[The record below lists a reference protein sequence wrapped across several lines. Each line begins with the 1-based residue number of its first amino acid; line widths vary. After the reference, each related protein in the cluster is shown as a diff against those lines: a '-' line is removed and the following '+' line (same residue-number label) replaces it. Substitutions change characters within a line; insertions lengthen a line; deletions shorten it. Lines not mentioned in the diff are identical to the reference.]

1 MYSSLSSELARQ
13 HIALLLKQADIQ
25 RLANQA
31 RAARRRRRRPRAG
44 LDPVTS
50 RVTDR
55 SAWRSPGQVGTE
67 QRQVGR
73 AQAVRGGL
81 GLVPVGIE
89 QRRPADR
96 LQPGLLLLGQRQV
109 GGAEVVGELLLVAS
123 ADDDRRYRWPLQ
135 QPGKRDLGG

>member
-1 MYSSLSSELARQ
+1 MATSNASPTRPAPP
-13 HIALLLKQADIQ
+13 
-25 RLANQA
+25 
-31 RAARRRRRRPRAG
+31 AASAGGRGAG
-44 LDPVTS
+44 LDPITS
-50 RVTDR
+50 GVTDR

-81 GLVPVGIE
+81 GLVSVGIE
-89 QRRPADR
+89 QRRAADR

-135 QPGKRDLGG
+135 PGKRDLGG